1 MLIFRA
7 YPTDGEDFSLW
18 FYVKSWFIEKKIMFK
33 HVLYASVPS
42 DDPPPA
48 KLPLMLLDFF
58 FYHNKTEK
66 KENEKAA
73 LLEFSQNMNPSFQC
87 KIDLSFDTL
96 SIHEDTF
103 MLYTYDVHKVCSK
116 KCVAKTFLL
125 PMIEDLRRYL

>member
-1 MLIFRA
+1 M
-7 YPTDGEDFSLW
+7 
-18 FYVKSWFIEKKIMFK
+18 
-33 HVLYASVPS
+33 SVPS

-48 KLPLMLLDFF
+48 KLPLMMLLDFF

-66 KENEKAA
+66 KKSEKAA

-103 MLYTYDVHKVCSK
+103 MLYTFDVHKVCSK
-116 KCVAKTFLL
+116 KCVANFSA
-125 PMIEDLRRYL
+125 PYD

>member
-1 MLIFRA
+1 MFCMHLSRLMTHRPLNYHWCSSIFFLPERN
-7 YPTDGEDFSLW
+7 
-18 FYVKSWFIEKKIMFK
+18 KKWN
-33 HVLYASVPS
+33 S
-42 DDPPPA
+42 
-48 KLPLMLLDFF
+48 
-58 FYHNKTEK
+58 
-66 KENEKAA
+66 EKAA

-116 KCVAKTFLL
+116 KMCGKTFLL

>member
-1 MLIFRA
+1 
-7 YPTDGEDFSLW
+7 
-18 FYVKSWFIEKKIMFK
+18 MFCM
-33 HVLYASVPS
+33 SVPS

-48 KLPLMLLDFF
+48 KLPLMMLDFF
-58 FYHNKTEK
+58 FYHKKREK
-66 KENEKAA
+66 KSEKAA

-116 KCVAKTFLL
+116 NVWQTFLL

>member
-1 MLIFRA
+1 M
-7 YPTDGEDFSLW
+7 
-18 FYVKSWFIEKKIMFK
+18 
-33 HVLYASVPS
+33 YASVPS

-48 KLPLMLLDFF
+48 KLPLMMLLDFF
-58 FYHNKTEK
+58 STKTKQK
-66 KENEKAA
+66 KSEKAA

-116 KCVAKTFLL
+116 KMCGKTFLL

>member
-1 MLIFRA
+1 MLVFRA
-7 YPTDGEDFSLW
+7 YPTDGEGFSLW
-18 FYVKSWFIEKKIMFK
+18 FYVKSWFIEKKITFK

-48 KLPLMLLDFF
+48 KLPLMMLLDFLST
-58 FYHNKTEK
+58 KTK
-66 KENEKAA
+66 QKRKSEKAA

-116 KCVAKTFLL
+116 KCVAKLFCSL
-125 PMIEDLRRYL
+125 